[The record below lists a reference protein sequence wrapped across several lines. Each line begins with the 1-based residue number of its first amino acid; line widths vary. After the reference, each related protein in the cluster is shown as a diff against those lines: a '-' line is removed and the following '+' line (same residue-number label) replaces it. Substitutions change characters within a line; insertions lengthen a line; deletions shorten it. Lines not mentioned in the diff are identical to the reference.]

1 MLTAIVA
8 VVVFVNFG
16 LAGIV
21 GARLLRMPSEERFS
35 PERLLGVYLLVGLLL
50 GGLLVSVAYGAW
62 STQGEA
68 ESTGALTGL
77 HAVGQV
83 LMSVG
88 YLCVIGFTWRTFHR
102 DAVWARWCAA
112 ALASVLAVS
121 LCGRAFSEG
130 FAISIDPGPYH
141 WLAYAVRIA
150 GLGWMGAMAFR
161 YWRQMK
167 KRLAL
172 GLADPMVVNRFALW
186 GLFAVG
192 TILSAL
198 SEPIARVVYHLTA
211 GDGVS
216 SAESITKLGG
226 PIIEMALFL
235 TSISGALTVAALF
248 LTFFPTKAYSRWVRS
263 TEAEGAV

>member
-1 MLTAIVA
+1 LLTAVVAIVIFIN
-8 VVVFVNFG
+8 FV
-16 LAGIV
+16 LAGVV
-21 GARLLRMPSEERFS
+21 GARLLRMPSEERLS
-35 PERLLGVYLLVGLLL
+35 PERLLGIYLVVGLLV
-50 GGLLVSVAYGAW
+50 GGLLVAVAYGAW

-77 HAVGQV
+77 HAAGQV

-102 DAVWARWCAA
+102 GAAWARWCAV
-112 ALASVLAVS
+112 ALSVLLLVS
-121 LCGRAFSEG
+121 LGGRAFFEG

-141 WLAYAVRIA
+141 WLAYVVRIA
-150 GLGWMGAMAFR
+150 GLGWMGAMAFH

-186 GLFAVG
+186 GLFALG

-211 GDGVS
+211 GDQLA
-216 SAESITKLGG
+216 SADAITKVGG
-226 PIIEMALFL
+226 PIIEMALLL
-235 TSISGALTVAALF
+235 TSISGTVTVVALF
-248 LTFFPTKAYSRWVRS
+248 LTFFPTKAYARWVAG
-263 TEAEGAV
+263 EAH